1 MVTRSQ
7 RSQHARERGT
17 TLFVVVLAITM
28 LTGVGLYTVHSTALL
43 ARASGHERQ
52 AMQTTYLAQLGVL
65 TTLSQLAT
73 NAEYYVRNS
82 RRTKDGSATELLD
95 DCVNNQGLDLS
106 QYKASCAEISSMDP
120 LSLVAGATL
129 FATDSFGTALDP
141 DATPPKAPIIGR
153 FHTEM
158 TDVYN
163 GPPIAGA
170 DAGGH
175 GGPIMSYAYAKL
187 TTVAELHPAAATNAC
202 VQNVMQVAGQHVTR
216 AHIVIGPVS
225 AGGR

>member
-1 MVTRSQ
+1 MVR
-7 RSQHARERGT
+7 RRPARASERGT

-28 LTGVGLYTVHSTALL
+28 LTGIGLYTVHSATLL
-43 ARASGHERQ
+43 ARASGNERQ

-73 NAEYYVRNS
+73 NAEYYVSNS
-82 RRTKDGSATELLD
+82 RRTGANGVSLLD
-95 DCVNNQGLDLS
+95 DCLNNQGLDLT
-106 QYKASCAEISSMDP
+106 QYKASCAEISSMDA
-120 LSLVAGATL
+120 LSLVPGATL
-129 FATDSFGTALDP
+129 FASDSFGTALDP
-141 DATPPKAPIIGR
+141 ATGVAPIVGR

-158 TDVYN
+158 TDVHN

-175 GGPIMSYAYAKL
+175 GGPAMSYAYAKL
-187 TTVAELHPAAATNAC
+187 TTVAELHPALATNAC

-216 AHIVIGPVS
+216 AHVVIGPVS
-225 AGGR
+225 VGGH